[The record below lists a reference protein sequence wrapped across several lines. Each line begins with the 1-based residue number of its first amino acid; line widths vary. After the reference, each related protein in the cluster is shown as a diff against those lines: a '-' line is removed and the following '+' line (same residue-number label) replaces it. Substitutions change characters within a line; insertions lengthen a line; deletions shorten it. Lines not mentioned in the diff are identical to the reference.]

1 MMSYRRSL
9 TFLLVFFV
17 LFEGAVVFFGD
28 LTRPPWGDEYRL
40 LETVR
45 DFSDG
50 PSIDRLKHY
59 NQLSTPLPFVLYAA
73 WGRVV
78 GFELWQL
85 RLLSLLI
92 ALLSYLLFHRIL
104 YLHLGSGP
112 AALLAA
118 VFLMI
123 NPYMVGFSIFVFT
136 DGLTILFV
144 ILSLYAAV
152 RSSPTLL
159 FFGVAGSLLCR
170 QYTIFLAAAA
180 VIFYC
185 VHLWRGKGERNGAML
200 GAAVAGLVPLL
211 ALFALWGG
219 ISPVNKWREFYD
231 TSGLSFHPAYLVL
244 YVSLLS
250 IYLAPVLL
258 FRLRTIYGNPR
269 VLAGSLVV
277 SMLYWIFPVEPSP
290 YAVAIGVHTVGLFH
304 KAFTWVAAATW
315 FSHLLFYFGFLLG
328 LPILWR
334 IITSA
339 WRNIRTARLTPA
351 LLYDLSIAIFL
362 VVMPF
367 SYLNWEK
374 YFVPLLPL
382 VIIRLLIL
390 DRREHAR

>member
-1 MMSYRRSL
+1 MISYRRSL

-50 PSIDRLKHY
+50 LSIDRLKHY
-59 NQLSTPLPFVLYAA
+59 NQLSTPLPFVLYAL
-73 WGRVV
+73 WGKFV

-92 ALLSYLLFHRIL
+92 ALLSYLLFHRML
-104 YLHLGSGP
+104 YLYVGSGL

-118 VFLMI
+118 VFLMV

-136 DGLTILFV
+136 DGLTILFI
-144 ILSLYAAV
+144 ILALYAAI
-152 RSSPTLL
+152 RSNPVLL
-159 FFGVAGSLLCR
+159 LLGVAGALLCR
-170 QYTIFLAAAA
+170 QYTVFLAAAA
-180 VIFYC
+180 VAFYS
-185 VHLWRGKGERNGAML
+185 VRLWRGQGERNSAML
-200 GAAVAGLVPLL
+200 TAAVAGFVPLL
-211 ALFALWGG
+211 GLFALWGG

-269 VLAGSLVV
+269 VLAGSLFV
-277 SMLYWIFPVEPSP
+277 SMLYWMFPVEPSP

-304 KAFTWVAAATW
+304 KAFTWFAAADW

-334 IITSA
+334 IIISA
-339 WRNIRTARLTPA
+339 WQNVRTACVTPA
-351 LLYDLSIAIFL
+351 LLYDLSIVIFL

-390 DRREHAR
+390 GQREQAR

>member
-1 MMSYRRSL
+1 MISYRRSL

-45 DFSDG
+45 DFSHG
-50 PSIDRLKHY
+50 LSIDRLKHY

-73 WGRVV
+73 WGKIV

-104 YLHLGSGP
+104 YLRLGSGP

-136 DGLTILFV
+136 DGLTILFI
-144 ILSLYAAV
+144 ILALYAAV
-152 RSSPTLL
+152 RSNPTFL
-159 FFGVAGSLLCR
+159 FFGVAGALLCR
-170 QYTIFLAAAA
+170 QYTVFLAAAA
-180 VIFYC
+180 VIFYS
-185 VHLWRGKGERNGAML
+185 VRLWRGKGERNGAML
-200 GAAVAGLVPLL
+200 AAAVAGIVPLL

-269 VLAGSLVV
+269 VLAGPFLV

-304 KAFTWVAAATW
+304 KAFTWVAPAAW
-315 FSHLLFYFGFLLG
+315 FSHLLFYFGFVLG

-334 IITSA
+334 IIISA
-339 WRNIRTARLTPA
+339 WRNIRTARLAPA
-351 LLYDLSIAIFL
+351 LLYDLLIMIFL
-362 VVMPF
+362 VIMPF

-382 VIIRLLIL
+382 VIIRLLL
-390 DRREHAR
+390 FDRREHTR